1 MPTSDNIFVVIL
13 KKVGDFFS
21 DASFLNAQMTS
32 FVTTLLSIVGS
43 YLLVWIM
50 YRGYKIL
57 WGRSNDNIKD
67 FMWDAFLKFIFIFIC
82 LYPEIWLSLVTATL
96 QELRDIKIGTFTY
109 TSMLQWLWDKGFQVS
124 KLILDE
130 YTGFTKPF
138 TSFYAVFCLIGVL
151 IGTFIG
157 CVSMLMVWIINYVG
171 FSFLLAI
178 APFAFYCLIF
188 GNFLQPIFKQWLM
201 LTLSSILTLL
211 FLNIFLSFLYQFLV
225 VTMLEAVKN
234 ISTASLMQISG
245 IFIVAGLLIK
255 IFISLTTSI
264 VEKMVGIGIDSSVG
278 GAVRGAMGTAGTIG
292 GLGMLGG
299 AKLAKGL
306 SAGGGKLSKWGID
319 KAMNT
324 NAGQKATNLFK
335 NRKSFRLG
343 GNSFKRM

>member
-1 MPTSDNIFVVIL
+1 
-13 KKVGDFFS
+13 
-21 DASFLNAQMTS
+21 
-32 FVTTLLSIVGS
+32 
-43 YLLVWIM
+43 
-50 YRGYKIL
+50 
-57 WGRSNDNIKD
+57 
-67 FMWDAFLKFIFIFIC
+67 
-82 LYPEIWLSLVTATL
+82 
-96 QELRDIKIGTFTY
+96 
-109 TSMLQWLWDKGFQVS
+109 
-124 KLILDE
+124 
-130 YTGFTKPF
+130 
-138 TSFYAVFCLIGVL
+138 
-151 IGTFIG
+151 
-157 CVSMLMVWIINYVG
+157 
-171 FSFLLAI
+171 
-178 APFAFYCLIF
+178 
-188 GNFLQPIFKQWLM
+188 
-201 LTLSSILTLL
+201 
-211 FLNIFLSFLYQFLV
+211 
-225 VTMLEAVKN
+225 MLEAVKN